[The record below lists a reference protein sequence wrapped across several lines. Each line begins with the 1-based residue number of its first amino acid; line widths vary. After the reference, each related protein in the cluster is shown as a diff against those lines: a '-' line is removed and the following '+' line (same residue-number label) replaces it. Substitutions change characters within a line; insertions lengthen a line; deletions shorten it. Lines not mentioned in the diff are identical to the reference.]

1 MFDNINIQ
9 RVLVAPLDWGLG
21 HATRC
26 IPIIKALQ
34 ELGKTVILAGDGAT
48 AQLLQTEFPS
58 LTLLPLR
65 GYHIS
70 YAKSAWGLPWKMIR
84 QAPRIFQTI
93 QEEHDW
99 LDTVIEEQ
107 QLDLVISDNR
117 YGLYSK
123 KIPCV
128 LITHQL
134 TIKMHFAWLER
145 HVQKIHYS
153 LINQFH
159 TCWVPDCKGMQNL
172 GAELS
177 HPLKMPAIPVK
188 WMGLLSRFDSVKQT
202 ESIAQA
208 SKDPHPNFA
217 YKYCF
222 LLSGPEPQR
231 TLLEK
236 IILKNIENLE
246 EPMVLVRGL
255 PNNRTD
261 SLINPIPNPSS
272 TNNLTIASATNIIP
286 NPLPEGL
293 PQLLTVY
300 PHLPAADLAEI
311 ILSSEWII
319 CRSGYSTLM
328 DLAALGKKAILI
340 PTPGQTEQE
349 YLAKQLSQKG
359 MAIALTQSKFSLIES
374 IAQANTLNADAIASK
389 ELPFFNTKILEG
401 LLLAIE
407 SL

>member
-1 MFDNINIQ
+1 LFDNINIE

-34 ELGKTVILAGDGAT
+34 ELGKTVILAGDGPS

-70 YAKSAWGLPWKMIR
+70 YAKSAWGLPWQMLA
-84 QAPRIFQTI
+84 QAPAIFQTI
-93 QEEHDW
+93 KDEHAW
-99 LDTVIEEQ
+99 LDAMIEEQ
-107 QLDLVISDNR
+107 QIDLVISDNR

-134 TIKMHFAWLER
+134 TIKMPFAWLER

-153 LINQFH
+153 LINRFH
-159 TCWVPDCKGMQNL
+159 TCWVPDSKGTLNL
-172 GAELS
+172 GGDLS
-177 HPLKMPAIPVK
+177 HPMKMPAIPVK
-188 WMGLLSRFDSVKQT
+188 WIGLLSRFEWTNQPADAFKYQ
-202 ESIAQA
+202 
-208 SKDPHPNFA
+208 
-217 YKYCF
+217 YCF

-231 TLLEK
+231 TLLEN
-236 IILKNIENLE
+236 IILKNIVDIN
-246 EPMVLVRGL
+246 EPIVLVRGL
-255 PNNRTD
+255 PATSESIVTENVH
-261 SLINPIPNPSS
+261 LI
-272 TNNLTIASATNIIP
+272 
-286 NPLPEGL
+286 
-293 PQLLTVY
+293 VY
-300 PHLPAADLAEI
+300 NHLPAVELEQI

-328 DLAALGKKAILI
+328 DLTALHKNAILI

-349 YLAKQLSQKG
+349 YLAKQISEQG
-359 MAIALTQSKFSLIES
+359 MAFSVAQSKFSLSES
-374 IAQANTLNADAIASK
+374 IAQAKKISADARASK
-389 ELPFFNTKILEG
+389 ELPFFNTNMLQG

>member
-1 MFDNINIQ
+1 MVYFGTHNCTKFSNQSQKTNQIFQLFDNINIE

-34 ELGKTVILAGDGAT
+34 ELGKTVILAGDGAS

-58 LTLLPLR
+58 LTFLPLR

-70 YAKSAWGLPWKMIR
+70 YAKSAWGLPWKMIG
-84 QAPRIFQTI
+84 QAPSFFQSI
-93 QEEHDW
+93 KEEHDW
-99 LDTVIEEQ
+99 LDAMIEDQ
-107 QLDLVISDNR
+107 QIDLVISDNR

-134 TIKMHFAWLER
+134 TIKMPFAWLER

-153 LINQFH
+153 LINRFH
-159 TCWVPDCKGMQNL
+159 SCWVPDSKGVQNL

-188 WMGLLSRFDSVKQT
+188 WIGLLSRF
-202 ESIAQA
+202 AP
-208 SKDPHPNFA
+208 SKSSETIVETNNDLSTSFA

-231 TLLEK
+231 TLFEN
-236 IILKNIENLE
+236 IVLKEIQDLT

-255 PNNRTD
+255 PAT
-261 SLINPIPNPSS
+261 S
-272 TNNLTIASATNIIP
+272 ASIVTENVH
-286 NPLPEGL
+286 LM
-293 PQLLTVY
+293 VY
-300 PHLPAADLAEI
+300 NHLPAAELAPL

-319 CRSGYSTLM
+319 CRSGYSSLM
-328 DLAALGKKAILI
+328 DLMALGKKAILI

-349 YLAKQLSQKG
+349 YLAKQLNQVG
-359 MAIALTQSKFSLIES
+359 MAFSMAQSRFSLSES
-374 IAQANTLNADAIASK
+374 IAQAKKLSADARASK
-389 ELPFFNTKILEG
+389 ELPFFNTKTLEG